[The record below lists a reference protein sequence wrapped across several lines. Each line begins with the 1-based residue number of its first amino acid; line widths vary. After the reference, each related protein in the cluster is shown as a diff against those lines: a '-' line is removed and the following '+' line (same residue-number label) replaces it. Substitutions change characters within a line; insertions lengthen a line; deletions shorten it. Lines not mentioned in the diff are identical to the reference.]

1 MNHSK
6 NILFLFLVIG
16 VCPFITLA
24 GGSSFSRYGFGDI
37 LRTGDSRTYALSG
50 TGIAL
55 LGDGFINELNP
66 AGLARISFT
75 RFSAGFEYNNFL
87 SKDETGSSFYSTGGF
102 QGLAFAFPISIENG
116 IVMSTEFSPYSKVS
130 YGITSSFIDTLL
142 QTTQHRTFY
151 GSGGLSYLALGLS
164 ATPMTY
170 WYVGA
175 RLNYMFGR
183 TRQYQAIVFDSTA
196 YAATTFDRAAYYS
209 GFTLT
214 LGTIYE
220 GLGTLL
226 DIPALR
232 SLSLGFTL
240 TTASSLEAEIQ
251 RTYPESSYFYSDS
264 TSSETGT
271 AGLPLSLG
279 FGFSY
284 LYQNQYRLLGDI
296 VIDNWGSTTYLN
308 SPPINI
314 RNSVRTSFGFEAVP
328 AKDADSFLKRIVYR
342 AGIAYNSTYYDIN
355 GVGINEYI
363 LSGGLGL
370 PMGPESQLNIGLQ
383 IGVRGSMDN
392 HLQKDTII
400 RLSVALSASELW
412 FLKFEEE

>member
-1 MNHSK
+1 MNNSK
-6 NILFLFLVIG
+6 NILFLFIFIG

-66 AGLARISFT
+66 AGLARISLT

-87 SKDETGSSFYSTGGF
+87 SKDETGSSFYSTGAF

-116 IVMSTEFSPYSKVS
+116 IVMSAEFTPYSKVS
-130 YGITSSFIDTLL
+130 YGITSSLFDTLL

-151 GSGGLSYLALGLS
+151 GSGGLSYLGLGLS
-164 ATPMTY
+164 ATPITSLHI
-170 WYVGA
+170 GA

-183 TRQYQAIVFDSTA
+183 TRQYQTIAFDSTD
-196 YAATTFDRAAYYS
+196 YASTIFDRATYYS

-220 GLGTLL
+220 SVGTLI
-226 DIPALR
+226 DVPALR
-232 SLSLGFTL
+232 SLSVGFTL
-240 TTASSLEAEIQ
+240 TTASSLDAEIQ
-251 RTYPESSYFYSDS
+251 RTYPLSSYFYNDS

-271 AGLPLSLG
+271 AGIPLSLG

-284 LYQNQYRLLGDI
+284 LYQNQYRFLGDI
-296 VIDNWGSTTYLN
+296 VIDNWASTKYFGL
-308 SPPINI
+308 PPVNI
-314 RNSVRTSFGFEAVP
+314 RNSVRTSFGFEAIP
-328 AKDADSFLKRIVYR
+328 AKDADSFMKRIVYR
-342 AGIAYNSTYYDIN
+342 AGIAYNSTYYEIN
-355 GVGINEYI
+355 GVGINEYV

-370 PMGPESQLNIGLQ
+370 PMGLESQLNIGLQ
-383 IGVRGSMDN
+383 VGIRGSMDN
-392 HLQKDTII
+392 HLQKDTMI